1 MITIIRIVIQNIRYE
16 WWKFFINTQIIAF
29 GFLILI
35 TSLIGNN
42 SIEMFAKRLFE
53 SPQNSRIFAE
63 LITSNDSFYPQNLK
77 KEYKNEVI
85 EYLDWNSNTNTQSP
99 TTNSTFSSLI
109 ISDMSL
115 YDPNFVYS
123 EKPNSA
129 IPVFVSLQVLANFDN
144 VDLSKIGTSIERYNT
159 LKSLRDKYVGKTLDL
174 YVRNAFLNQKNFE
187 KTPIKIYIQ
196 NTLEDNT
203 YLIAFPKESKSKIMP
218 IVDEYK
224 GSINDYWRIFE
235 LSSQDDLA
243 QFYGKGKETKIT
255 SLKKYQND
263 LEAGRVWIQILGYLF
278 FFISIGFISNI
289 IFRLYADSLKNSS
302 IFYSIGISEWKIY
315 LINTTHSLFQV
326 ISGILVSVIYS
337 YLLLVLLSVLYGNNV
352 INIMLNYV
360 TRFDIQLPTLV
371 FVNFP
376 PLQLLYLVI
385 FVSLVVCVQNSLLW
399 IQNSFRNPIENL
411 KY

>member
-1 MITIIRIVIQNIRYE
+1 MITIVRIVIQNIRYE
-16 WWKFFINTQIIAF
+16 WWKFFINSQIIAF

-35 TSLIGNN
+35 TSIIGNN

-63 LITSNDSFYPQNLK
+63 LSLPNDSFYPKNLK
-77 KEYKNEVI
+77 KEYKSELI
-85 EYLDWNSNTNTQSP
+85 EYLNWNSNTSTQSE
-99 TTNSTFSSLI
+99 TTDSTFSSLI
-109 ISDMSL
+109 LSEMSL

-123 EKPNSA
+123 ERPNSA

-159 LKSLRDKYVGKTLDL
+159 LKSLRDKYIGKTLDL
-174 YVRNAFLNQKNFE
+174 YVRNVFLNQKNFE
-187 KTPIKIYIQ
+187 KTLIKIYIQ

-203 YLIAFPKESKSKIMP
+203 YLIAFPKEGKSKIMP

-224 GSINDYWRIFE
+224 GSINDSRRIFE
-235 LSSQDDLA
+235 LSSRDDLA
-243 QFYGKGKETKIT
+243 QFYGKGGEAQIT

-263 LEAGRVWIQILGYLF
+263 LEAGKVWIQILGYLF

-326 ISGILVSVIYS
+326 ISGIFVSILYS
-337 YLLLVLLSVLYGNNV
+337 YLLLVILSLMYGNNV

-376 PLQLLYLVI
+376 PLSLLYLII
-385 FVSLVVCVQNSLLW
+385 FVSFVVCVQNSLLW